1 MRVLLN
7 DEDGQAIPVEYILI
21 FTISMIFLGLTTL
34 TLNSAVDSSSRQA
47 IYIEL
52 TDTGNLISSAI
63 TNIYVTT
70 PCNGVNII
78 SLDVPDEIAG
88 TGYFVEVS
96 GTGENPYEDN
106 KALKLT
112 SMRKSVTTYVPLNSI
127 DALIKINGSASSS
140 SGKILITSNT
150 SEITISQG

>member
-21 FTISMIFLGLTTL
+21 FTISMIFLGLMTL
-34 TLNSAVDSSSRQA
+34 TFNSVVDSSSRQA

-63 TNIYVTT
+63 TNTYLTT
-70 PCNGVNII
+70 PVDGANSI
-78 SLDVPDEIAG
+78 SLDVPAEIAG
-88 TGYFVEVS
+88 TGYFVEISDDDPFEV
-96 GTGENPYEDN
+96 DN
-106 KALKLT
+106 KVLKLT
-112 SMRKSVTTYVPLNSI
+112 SMRKSVTAYVPLNSV
-127 DALIKINGSASSS
+127 DALIEINGSASSA
-140 SGKILITSNT
+140 SGKILIVSNT

>member
-21 FTISMIFLGLTTL
+21 FTISMIFLGLMTL
-34 TLNSAVDSSSRQA
+34 TFNSVVDSSSRQA

-63 TNIYVTT
+63 TNTYLTT
-70 PCNGVNII
+70 PVDGANSI
-78 SLDVPDEIAG
+78 SLDVPAEIAG
-88 TGYFVEVS
+88 TGYFVEISDDDPFEV
-96 GTGENPYEDN
+96 DN
-106 KALKLT
+106 KVLKLT
-112 SMRKSVTTYVPLNSI
+112 SMRKSVTAYVPLNSV
-127 DALIKINGSASSS
+127 DALIEINGFASSA
-140 SGKILITSNT
+140 SGKILIVSNT

>member
-21 FTISMIFLGLTTL
+21 FTISMIFLGLMTMTF
-34 TLNSAVDSSSRQA
+34 NSVVDSSSRQA

-63 TNIYVTT
+63 TNTYLTT
-70 PCNGVNII
+70 PTDGVNSI
-78 SLDVPDEIAG
+78 SLDIPAEIAG
-88 TGYFVEVS
+88 TGYFVEIS
-96 GTGENPYEDN
+96 DDDPFKIDN
-106 KALKLT
+106 KVLKLT
-112 SMRKSVTTYVPLNSI
+112 SMRKSVTAYVPLNSV
-127 DALIKINGSASSS
+127 DALIEINGSASSA
-140 SGKILITSNT
+140 SGKILIVSNT

>member
-21 FTISMIFLGLTTL
+21 FTISMIFLGLMTMTF
-34 TLNSAVDSSSRQA
+34 NSVVDSSSRQA

-63 TNIYVTT
+63 TNTYLTT
-70 PCNGVNII
+70 PTDGVNSI
-78 SLDVPDEIAG
+78 SLDIPAEIAG
-88 TGYFVEVS
+88 TGYFVEISDDDPFEV
-96 GTGENPYEDN
+96 DN
-106 KALKLT
+106 KVLKLT
-112 SMRKSVTTYVPLNSI
+112 SMRKSVTAYVPLNSV
-127 DALIKINGSASSS
+127 DALIEINGSALSD
-140 SGKILITSNT
+140 SGKILIISNT

>member
-21 FTISMIFLGLTTL
+21 FTISMIFLGLMTMTF
-34 TLNSAVDSSSRQA
+34 NSVVDSSSRQA

-63 TNIYVTT
+63 TNTYLTT
-70 PCNGVNII
+70 PTDGVNSI
-78 SLDVPDEIAG
+78 SLDIPAEIAG
-88 TGYFVEVS
+88 TGYFVEIS
-96 GTGENPYEDN
+96 DDDPFKIDN
-106 KALKLT
+106 KVLKLT
-112 SMRKSVTTYVPLNSI
+112 SMRKSVTAYVPLNSV
-127 DALIKINGSASSS
+127 DVLIEINGSALSD
-140 SGKILITSNT
+140 SGKILIISNT

>member
-21 FTISMIFLGLTTL
+21 FTISMIFLGLMTMTF
-34 TLNSAVDSSSRQA
+34 NSVVDSSSRQA

-63 TNIYVTT
+63 TNTYLTT
-70 PCNGVNII
+70 PTDGVNSI
-78 SLDVPDEIAG
+78 SLNIPAEIAG
-88 TGYFVEVS
+88 TGYFVEIS
-96 GTGENPYEDN
+96 DDDPFKIDN
-106 KALKLT
+106 KVLKLT
-112 SMRKSVTTYVPLNSI
+112 SMRKSVTAYVPLNSV
-127 DALIKINGSASSS
+127 DALIEINGSALSD
-140 SGKILITSNT
+140 SGKILIISNT

>member
-21 FTISMIFLGLTTL
+21 FTISMIFLGLMTL
-34 TLNSAVDSSSRQA
+34 TFNSVVDSSSRQA

-63 TNIYVTT
+63 TNSYLTT
-70 PCNGVNII
+70 PVDGVNSI
-78 SLDVPDEIAG
+78 SLDVPAEIAG
-88 TGYFVEVS
+88 TGYFVEISDDDPFEV
-96 GTGENPYEDN
+96 DN
-106 KALKLT
+106 KVLKLT
-112 SMRKSVTTYVPLNSI
+112 SMQKSVTAYVPLNSV
-127 DALIKINGSASSS
+127 DALIEINGSASSA
-140 SGKILITSNT
+140 SGKILIVSNT

>member
-21 FTISMIFLGLTTL
+21 FTISMIFLGLMTL
-34 TLNSAVDSSSRQA
+34 TFNSVVDSSSRQA

-63 TNIYVTT
+63 TNSYLTT
-70 PCNGVNII
+70 PVDGANSI
-78 SLDVPDEIAG
+78 SLDVPAEIAG
-88 TGYFVEVS
+88 TGYFVEISDDDPFEV
-96 GTGENPYEDN
+96 DN
-106 KALKLT
+106 KVLKLT
-112 SMRKSVTTYVPLNSI
+112 SMQKSVTAYVPLNSV
-127 DALIKINGSASSS
+127 DALIEINGLASSA
-140 SGKILITSNT
+140 SGKILIVSNT

>member
-21 FTISMIFLGLTTL
+21 FTISMIFLGLMTVTF
-34 TLNSAVDSSSRQA
+34 NSVVDSSSRQA

-63 TNIYVTT
+63 TNTYLTT
-70 PCNGVNII
+70 PTDGENSI
-78 SLDVPDEIAG
+78 SLDIPAEIAG
-88 TGYFVEVS
+88 TCYFVEISDDDPFEV
-96 GTGENPYEDN
+96 DN
-106 KALKLT
+106 KVLKLT
-112 SMRKSVTTYVPLNSI
+112 SMRKSVTAYVPLNSV
-127 DALIKINGSASSS
+127 DALIEINGSALSD
-140 SGKILITSNT
+140 SGKILIISNT

>member
-21 FTISMIFLGLTTL
+21 FTISMIFLGLMTL
-34 TLNSAVDSSSRQA
+34 TFNSVVDSSSRQA

-63 TNIYVTT
+63 TNTYLTT
-70 PCNGVNII
+70 PVDGTNSI
-78 SLDVPDEIAG
+78 SLDVPAEIAG
-88 TGYFVEVS
+88 TGYFVEISDDDPFEV
-96 GTGENPYEDN
+96 DN
-106 KALKLT
+106 KVLKLT
-112 SMRKSVTTYVPLNSI
+112 SMQKSVTAYIPLNSV
-127 DALIKINGSASSS
+127 DALIEINGSASSA
-140 SGKILITSNT
+140 SGKILIVSNT

>member
-21 FTISMIFLGLTTL
+21 FTISMIFLGLITL
-34 TLNSAVDSSSRQA
+34 TFNSVVDNSSRQA

-63 TNIYVTT
+63 TNTYLTT
-70 PCNGVNII
+70 PVDGTNSI
-78 SLDVPDEIAG
+78 SLDVPAEIAG
-88 TGYFVEVS
+88 TGYFVEISDDDPFEV
-96 GTGENPYEDN
+96 DN
-106 KALKLT
+106 KVLKLT
-112 SMRKSVTTYVPLNSI
+112 SMQKSVTAYIPLNSV
-127 DALIKINGSASSS
+127 DALIEINGSASSA
-140 SGKILITSNT
+140 SGKILIVSNT

>member
-21 FTISMIFLGLTTL
+21 FTISMIFLGLMTMTF
-34 TLNSAVDSSSRQA
+34 NSVVDSSSRQA

-63 TNIYVTT
+63 TNTYLTT
-70 PCNGVNII
+70 PTDGANSI
-78 SLDVPDEIAG
+78 SLDIPAEIAG
-88 TGYFVEVS
+88 TGYFVEIS
-96 GTGENPYEDN
+96 DNDPFKIDN
-106 KALKLT
+106 KVLKLT
-112 SMRKSVTTYVPLNSI
+112 SMRKSVTAYVPLNSV
-127 DALIKINGSASSS
+127 DALIEINGSALSD
-140 SGKILITSNT
+140 SGKILIISNT

>member
-21 FTISMIFLGLTTL
+21 FTISMIFLGLMTL
-34 TLNSAVDSSSRQA
+34 TFNSVVDSSSRQA

-63 TNIYVTT
+63 TNTYLTT
-70 PCNGVNII
+70 PVNGANSI
-78 SLDVPDEIAG
+78 SLDVPAEIAG
-88 TGYFVEVS
+88 TGYFVEISDDDPFEV
-96 GTGENPYEDN
+96 DN
-106 KALKLT
+106 KVLKLT
-112 SMRKSVTTYVPLNSI
+112 SMQKSVTAYVPLSSV
-127 DALIKINGSASSS
+127 DALIEINGFASSA
-140 SGKILITSNT
+140 SGKILIVSNT

>member
-21 FTISMIFLGLTTL
+21 FTISMIFLGLMTL
-34 TLNSAVDSSSRQA
+34 TFNSVVDSSSRQA

-63 TNIYVTT
+63 TNTYLTT
-70 PCNGVNII
+70 PTDGVNSI
-78 SLDVPDEIAG
+78 SLDIPAEIAG
-88 TGYFVEVS
+88 TGYFVEIS
-96 GTGENPYEDN
+96 DDDPFKIDN
-106 KALKLT
+106 KVLKLT
-112 SMRKSVTTYVPLNSI
+112 SMRKSVTAYVPLNSV
-127 DALIKINGSASSS
+127 DALIEINGSALSD
-140 SGKILITSNT
+140 SGKILIISNT

>member
-21 FTISMIFLGLTTL
+21 FTISMIFLGLMTL
-34 TLNSAVDSSSRQA
+34 TFNSVVDSSSRQA

-63 TNIYVTT
+63 TNAYLTT
-70 PCNGVNII
+70 PVDGTNSI
-78 SLDVPDEIAG
+78 SLDVPTEIAG
-88 TGYFVEVS
+88 TGYFVEISDDDPFEV
-96 GTGENPYEDN
+96 DN
-106 KALKLT
+106 KVLKLT
-112 SMRKSVTTYVPLNSI
+112 SMQKSVTAYVPLNSV
-127 DALIKINGSASSS
+127 DALIEINGSASSA
-140 SGKILITSNT
+140 SGKILIVSNT

>member
-21 FTISMIFLGLTTL
+21 FTISMIFLGLMTL
-34 TLNSAVDSSSRQA
+34 TFNSVVDNSSRQA

-63 TNIYVTT
+63 TNTYLTT
-70 PCNGVNII
+70 PVDGANSI
-78 SLDVPDEIAG
+78 SLDVPAEIAG
-88 TGYFVEVS
+88 TGYFVEISDDDPFEV
-96 GTGENPYEDN
+96 DN
-106 KALKLT
+106 KVLKLT
-112 SMRKSVTTYVPLNSI
+112 SMRKSVTTYVPLNSV
-127 DALIKINGSASSS
+127 DALIEINGFASSA
-140 SGKILITSNT
+140 SGKILIVSNT

>member
-21 FTISMIFLGLTTL
+21 FTISMIFLGLMTL
-34 TLNSAVDSSSRQA
+34 TFNSVVDSSSRQA

-63 TNIYVTT
+63 TNSYLTT
-70 PCNGVNII
+70 PVDGVNSI
-78 SLDVPDEIAG
+78 SLDVPAEIAG
-88 TGYFVEVS
+88 TGYFVEISDDDPFEV
-96 GTGENPYEDN
+96 DN
-106 KALKLT
+106 KVLKLT
-112 SMRKSVTTYVPLNSI
+112 SMRKSVTAYVPLNSV
-127 DALIKINGSASSS
+127 DALIEINGSASSA
-140 SGKILITSNT
+140 SGKILIVSNT

>member
-21 FTISMIFLGLTTL
+21 FTISMIFLGLMTL
-34 TLNSAVDSSSRQA
+34 TFNSVVDNSSRQA

-63 TNIYVTT
+63 TNAYLTT
-70 PCNGVNII
+70 PTVGANSI
-78 SLDVPDEIAG
+78 SLDVPAEIAG
-88 TGYFVEVS
+88 TGYFVEISDDDPFEV
-96 GTGENPYEDN
+96 GN
-106 KALKLT
+106 KVLKLT

-127 DALIKINGSASSS
+127 DALIEINGSASSA
-140 SGKILITSNT
+140 SGKILIVSSR
-150 SEITISQG
+150 SEIIISQG

>member
-21 FTISMIFLGLTTL
+21 FTISMIFLGLMTL
-34 TLNSAVDSSSRQA
+34 TFNSVVDSSSRQA

-63 TNIYVTT
+63 TNSYLTT
-70 PCNGVNII
+70 PVDGANSI
-78 SLDVPDEIAG
+78 SLDVPAEIAG
-88 TGYFVEVS
+88 TGYFVEISDDDPFKV
-96 GTGENPYEDN
+96 GNRV
-106 KALKLT
+106 LKLT
-112 SMRKSVTTYVPLNSI
+112 SMQKSVTAYVPLNSV
-127 DALIKINGSASSS
+127 DALIEINGSASSA
-140 SGKILITSNT
+140 SGKILIVSNT

>member
-21 FTISMIFLGLTTL
+21 FTISMIFLGLMTL
-34 TLNSAVDSSSRQA
+34 TFNSVVDSSSRQA

-63 TNIYVTT
+63 TNSYLTT
-70 PCNGVNII
+70 PVDGANSI
-78 SLDVPDEIAG
+78 SLDVPAEIAG
-88 TGYFVEVS
+88 TGYFVEISDDDPFEV
-96 GTGENPYEDN
+96 DN
-106 KALKLT
+106 KVLKLT
-112 SMRKSVTTYVPLNSI
+112 SMQKSVTAYIPLNSV
-127 DALIKINGSASSS
+127 DALIEINGFASSA
-140 SGKILITSNT
+140 SGKILIVSNT

>member
-21 FTISMIFLGLTTL
+21 FTISMIFLGLMTL
-34 TLNSAVDSSSRQA
+34 TFNSVVDSSSRQA

-63 TNIYVTT
+63 TNSYLTT
-70 PCNGVNII
+70 PVDGANSI
-78 SLDVPDEIAG
+78 SLDVPAEIAG
-88 TGYFVEVS
+88 TGYFVEISDDDPFEV
-96 GTGENPYEDN
+96 GN
-106 KALKLT
+106 KVLKLT
-112 SMRKSVTTYVPLNSI
+112 SMQKSVTAYVPLNSV
-127 DALIKINGSASSS
+127 DALIEINGSASSV
-140 SGKILITSNT
+140 SGKILIVSNT

>member
-21 FTISMIFLGLTTL
+21 FTISMIFLGLMTL
-34 TLNSAVDSSSRQA
+34 TFNSVVDNSSRQA

-63 TNIYVTT
+63 TNTYLTT
-70 PCNGVNII
+70 PVDGANSI
-78 SLDVPDEIAG
+78 SLDVPAEIAG
-88 TGYFVEVS
+88 TGYFVEISDDDPFEV
-96 GTGENPYEDN
+96 DN
-106 KALKLT
+106 KVLKLT
-112 SMRKSVTTYVPLNSI
+112 SMQKSVTAYVPLNSV
-127 DALIKINGSASSS
+127 DALIEINGSASSA
-140 SGKILITSNT
+140 SGKILIVSNT

>member
-21 FTISMIFLGLTTL
+21 FTISMIFLGLMTL
-34 TLNSAVDSSSRQA
+34 TFNSVVDNSSRQA

-63 TNIYVTT
+63 TNTYLTT
-70 PCNGVNII
+70 PVDGANSI
-78 SLDVPDEIAG
+78 SLDVPAEIAG
-88 TGYFVEVS
+88 TGYFVEISDDDPFEV
-96 GTGENPYEDN
+96 DN
-106 KALKLT
+106 KVLKLT
-112 SMRKSVTTYVPLNSI
+112 SMRKSVTAYIPLNSV
-127 DALIKINGSASSS
+127 DALIEINGFASSA
-140 SGKILITSNT
+140 SGKILIVSNT

>member
-21 FTISMIFLGLTTL
+21 FTISMIFLGLMTL
-34 TLNSAVDSSSRQA
+34 TFNSVVDSSSRQA

-63 TNIYVTT
+63 TNSYLTT
-70 PCNGVNII
+70 PVDGANSI
-78 SLDVPDEIAG
+78 SLDVPAEIAG
-88 TGYFVEVS
+88 TDYFVEISDDDPFEV
-96 GTGENPYEDN
+96 DN
-106 KALKLT
+106 KVLKLT
-112 SMRKSVTTYVPLNSI
+112 SMQKSVTAYVPLNSV
-127 DALIKINGSASSS
+127 DALIEINGSASSA
-140 SGKILITSNT
+140 SGKILIVSNT

>member
-7 DEDGQAIPVEYILI
+7 DEKGQAIPVEFILI
-21 FTISMIFLGLTTL
+21 FTISMIFLGLMTL
-34 TLNSAVDSSSRQA
+34 TFNSVVDSSSRQA

-63 TNIYVTT
+63 TNTYLTT
-70 PCNGVNII
+70 PVDGANRIF
-78 SLDVPDEIAG
+78 LDVPAEIAG
-88 TGYFVEVS
+88 TGYFVEISDDDPFEV
-96 GTGENPYEDN
+96 GN
-106 KALKLT
+106 KVLKLT

-127 DALIKINGSASSS
+127 DALIEINGSASSA
-140 SGKILITSNT
+140 SGKILIESNT

>member
-21 FTISMIFLGLTTL
+21 FTISMIFLGLMTMTF
-34 TLNSAVDSSSRQA
+34 NSVVDSSSRQA

-63 TNIYVTT
+63 TNTYLTT
-70 PCNGVNII
+70 PTDGVNSI
-78 SLDVPDEIAG
+78 SLDIPAEIAG
-88 TGYFVEVS
+88 TGYFVEIS
-96 GTGENPYEDN
+96 DDDPFKIDN
-106 KALKLT
+106 KVLKLT
-112 SMRKSVTTYVPLNSI
+112 SMRKSVTAYVPLNSV
-127 DALIKINGSASSS
+127 DALIEINGSALSD
-140 SGKILITSNT
+140 SGKILIISNT

>member
-21 FTISMIFLGLTTL
+21 FTISMIFLGLMTMTF
-34 TLNSAVDSSSRQA
+34 NSVVDSSSRQA

-63 TNIYVTT
+63 TNTYLTT
-70 PCNGVNII
+70 PTDGVNSI
-78 SLDVPDEIAG
+78 SLDIPAEIAG
-88 TGYFVEVS
+88 TGYFVEIS
-96 GTGENPYEDN
+96 DDDPFKIDN
-106 KALKLT
+106 KVLKLT
-112 SMRKSVTTYVPLNSI
+112 SMRKSVTAYVPLNSV
-127 DALIKINGSASSS
+127 DALIKINGSALSD
-140 SGKILITSNT
+140 SGKILIISNT